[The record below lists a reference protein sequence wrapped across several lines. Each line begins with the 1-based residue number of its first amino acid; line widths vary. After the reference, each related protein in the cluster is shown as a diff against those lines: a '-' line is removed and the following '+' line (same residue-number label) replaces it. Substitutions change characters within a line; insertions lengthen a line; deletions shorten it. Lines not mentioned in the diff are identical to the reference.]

1 MEKRRDMKSYI
12 CAKPRRIA
20 EIEIFNGCNAKCVV
34 CPRGLGLMSNP
45 CTTMDFELYKKI
57 VDKCADLKVEGV
69 SLFSWGDPLL
79 NKDLPKYCE
88 YAHNKME
95 VYLSSNLNMNADFEK
110 FLPHINSMSISVS
123 GFKQE
128 TYEINHRGLNIEK
141 VKKNL
146 RIIESVLAKMEK
158 ADRPYIE
165 LKWFDYDYNK
175 GELDMWREFLNLD
188 LINIYIIKGNYNP
201 IKNRKKIAKGHTFT
215 NDDEFMGRVW
225 MSGYRDMD
233 KIDLRYCNYIHKFAI
248 DVQGRLLLCCEPMYD
263 ERMVI
268 GDFLK
273 DDIYEM
279 QLKKLHHKQCLCCEV
294 WNEQV
299 NLLRKH
305 EIEAIKNKT
314 FL

>member
-1 MEKRRDMKSYI
+1 MITQSEHIHRFI
-12 CAKPRRIA
+12 KPRRIA
-20 EIEIFNGCNAKCVV
+20 EVEIFNGCNAKCVV

-45 CTTMDFELYKKI
+45 CTVMDFDLYKKI
-57 VDKCADLKVEGV
+57 IDKCADLKVEGV

-79 NKDLPKYCE
+79 NKDLYKYCE
-88 YAHNKME
+88 YAYDKLE

-110 FLPHINSMSISVS
+110 FLPYISSMSISVS

-128 TYEINHRGLNIEK
+128 TYEIDHRGLNVEK
-141 VKKNL
+141 VKRNIKK
-146 RIIESVLAKMEK
+146 IEDILAKMDK
-158 ADRPYIE
+158 KPYVE

-175 GELDMWREFLNLD
+175 GELDMWKEFLNLD
-188 LINIYIIKGNYNP
+188 LINIFIIKGNYNP
-201 IKNRKKIAKGHTFT
+201 IENQKKLAEGHTFT
-215 NDDEFMGRVW
+215 NDDEYMGRVW
-225 MSGYRDMD
+225 AEGYHDMD
-233 KIDLRYCNYIHKFAI
+233 KIDLRYCNYIRKFAI

-279 QLKKLHHKQCLCCEV
+279 QLKKLHHNQCKYCEV
-294 WNEQV
+294 FDEEL
-299 NLLRKH
+299 NLLRKN
-305 EIEAIKNKT
+305 ELELIKQHK